1 MARLLKFRFS
11 VFRKIWIFN
20 KIFSVV
26 RRLILRIGKRWSIVN
41 SLMMIG
47 DDTYNNGEKNRRN
60 ILDFLKNCNN
70 EVIDD
75 KEPNTLKYRLIK
87 ICINNFRSVKN
98 LHINLYGNLLVLTGA
113 NESGKTNI
121 LKAIEWA
128 LSDDV
133 LGDNKPVDA
142 DEDEIKN
149 SPIVELYFEVYG
161 DDKVKYIKI
170 EKYWNGRKK
179 IIKYNDK
186 FEPAYK
192 DMSSLFEKHLEKSFK
207 EFIKLKHGYE
217 ADGTS
222 FGNFLNITSELL
234 REIKKSLESLNFY
247 RVRRILDEN
256 IGDFIQWHS
265 DWKVYVLIRVGGE
278 YVRMYEGD
286 IKEIYENALSQLI
299 SDEDYEVIDI
309 SNIEVIYLSEKMK
322 LRGTYKKQRSWKST
336 INSDE
341 LLKRLFAILK
351 IDLDEFDLLP
361 PNKQHKELKN
371 KLLRFSKE
379 LNKIWR
385 QENIRIEENITEN
398 ELHFVVTE
406 YDENNEPIRST
417 SPEDRSI
424 GFAWF
429 LSYFITL
436 KYLKLMGDEKSL
448 ILLLDDP
455 AVYLH
460 EIGKKDFLKVL
471 NELTDDGIVVIYTTH
486 DVSLIDESKIESVS
500 LVVRGI
506 HETTI
511 KHPWVN
517 LKDCLISPLYREL
530 GVDKLIFGDVKDILF
545 VEGISDK
552 FILEGLQKIGVLD
565 KKWHIYPLSGGY
577 PIDKEKVVDRIKFI
591 RCLLHYTHKRLNY
604 HIILDGCLKSYIEE
618 HIDDE
623 DVKSRIIY
631 LGDEDNEIEDLID
644 LSYYMKCVKE
654 LLIIGYLD
662 DIDKLKDVL
671 DDLSS
676 IKKELK
682 NKNRVAKEL
691 IKILKDKYDIAI
703 TKSMISAIMKNIIT
717 KEDKK
722 YFNKLIKH
730 LDKLKNET

>member
-1 MARLLKFRFS
+1 MLLKFRFS
-11 VFRKIWIFN
+11 AFRMAFN
-20 KIFSVV
+20 KIFSLV
-26 RRLILRIGKRWSIVN
+26 RGLILRIGKRWSV
-41 SLMMIG
+41 LIG
-47 DDTYNNGEKNRRN
+47 DEVYNNVERNRRN
-60 ILDFLKNCNN
+60 ILDFLKKCNSGF
-70 EVIDD
+70 IDD

-87 ICINNFRSVKN
+87 ARINNFRSVKN
-98 LHINLYGNLLVLTGA
+98 LNINFYGNLLVLTGT

-128 LSDDV
+128 LSDDI

-142 DEDEIKN
+142 DEDEIKK

-161 DDKVKYIKI
+161 DDNVKYIKI
-170 EKYWNGRKK
+170 EKYWNGHRK
-179 IIKYNDK
+179 IIKYNDR
-186 FEPAYK
+186 FEPTYK
-192 DMSSLFEKHLEKSFK
+192 DMSSLFEKYLEESFN
-207 EFIKLKHGYE
+207 EFIRLKLGYNVY
-217 ADGTS
+217 TTT
-222 FGNFLNITSELL
+222 FGNFLNMTSELL

-247 RVRRILDEN
+247 RAKRILDEN
-256 IGDFIQWHS
+256 IEDVIQWHS
-265 DWKVYVLIRVGGE
+265 ERKAYILIKVNNWE
-278 YVRMYEGD
+278 YVRIYKED

-299 SDEDYEVIDI
+299 PDDCYEVIDI

-322 LRGTYKKQRSWKST
+322 LKGIYKKQRCWKST

-385 QENIRIEENITEN
+385 QGNIRLEENITEN

-406 YDENNEPIRST
+406 YDENNEPIRSI
-417 SPEDRSI
+417 SPEDRST
-424 GFAWF
+424 GFTWF

-436 KYLKLMGDEKSL
+436 KYLKQMNNEKSL

-471 NELTDDGIVVIYTTH
+471 NELTEDGITVIYTTH
-486 DVSLIDESKIESVS
+486 DVSLIDETKIESVS
-500 LVVRGI
+500 LVVRGVN
-506 HETTI
+506 ETTI

-530 GVDKLIFGDVKDILF
+530 GVDKLIFGNVKDILF

-577 PIDKEKVVDRIKFI
+577 PIDKEKIVDRIKFI
-591 RCLLHYTHKRLNY
+591 KCLLHYTHKKLNY
-604 HIILDGCLKSYIEE
+604 YIILDGCLKSYIEE

-631 LGDEDNEIEDLID
+631 LGDENNEIEDLID
-644 LSYYMKCVKE
+644 ISYYIECMKE
-654 LLIIGYLD
+654 LLIIEHLD
-662 DIDKLKDVL
+662 EARKLKYIL
-671 DDLSS
+671 DDLIL

-682 NKNRVAKEL
+682 HENKVAKKL
-691 IKILKDKYDIAI
+691 IKMLKDWYGVAI
-703 TKSMISAIMKNIIT
+703 TKSMISAIMKNNIT

-722 YFNKLIKH
+722 YFSRLIKH
-730 LDKLKNET
+730 LDKLK